1 MLTKFWFRINGL
13 KFLMLI
19 VLMTFSSMTNSVM
32 GQTVFTFDG
41 MEVEKDLDA
50 MLSGLRS
57 KGFVV
62 DSINNASGKAYLHG
76 DLFKGRLHDQPVTIS
91 FTPKSK
97 QVYRVYYLTKKG
109 LPLKD
114 VVKLWN
120 KNLDEVNK
128 RSKSTQFNSISKN
141 EYELSYFNDNGEYI
155 GDIHANFVIC
165 SDETFFMRYFL
176 YWDGLKALR
185 KENAERDLFP
195 QTNHDD
201 HLNFMGV
208 SLNDSIDNVC
218 NLLKQKGF
226 HPSDLFGKMK
236 AIPMELMKKNN
247 WGINNSDSADLSI
260 NRIDDSQLVYSID
273 VIIPCRTEKQIDYH
287 FNNYKQ
293 VLDDRYGKGRKSYN
307 KETGFTDYNYRVA
320 NSLMKNVGF
329 ISLAKNKSN
338 ELRITYLDSLN
349 GEKYLAML
357 SEKQAENNRRLA
369 ELKREQIEE
378 IANDGKFHFVPNTDG
393 TFTTIDGRQFY
404 IVRKDKQSAHKIYEQ
419 LCTNVSQ
426 IFINPDR
433 VISGIPDKVLV
444 VNGLAKKLA
453 PVTVNE
459 FTTYHDVFYRIEIL
473 IKDGKLKINTPL
485 ITKIGLDTRDSH
497 GGDLDYKYEDP
508 SESMILNFGDDDFK
522 NAVSNA
528 INPVIYGIV
537 YGVKGSYS
545 SDNDW

>member
-1 MLTKFWFRINGL
+1 
-13 KFLMLI
+13 
-19 VLMTFSSMTNSVM
+19 MTNSVM

-62 DSINNASGKAYLHG
+62 DSINKASGKAYLHG

-97 QVYRVYYLTKKG
+97 KVYMVEYVTYVTEELSR
-109 LPLKD
+109 KD
-114 VVKLWN
+114 IVKLWN
-120 KNLDEVNK
+120 KNLDEVKK
-128 RSKSTQFNSISKN
+128 RSKSTKYESLSNN
-141 EYELSYFNDNGEYI
+141 EYELSYSDNKGTFI
-155 GDIHANFVIC
+155 GTLHAYFYDSKKDAGFYRFFIYYDGVA
-165 SDETFFMRYFL
+165 TF
-176 YWDGLKALR
+176 R

-195 QTNHDD
+195 
-201 HLNFMGV
+201 HLNSDEHMNFMGV

-273 VIIPCRTEKQIDYH
+273 VIIPCRTEEQIDYH

-338 ELRITYLDSLN
+338 DLRITYLDSLN

-444 VNGLAKKLA
+444 VNGLAKKLS
-453 PVTVNE
+453 PVKVGG

-473 IKDGKLKINTPL
+473 IKDGRLRVNTPL
-485 ITKIGLDTRDSH
+485 ITKIGLDTRNSH

-508 SESMILNFGDDDFK
+508 TESMILMVGDDDFK

>member
-1 MLTKFWFRINGL
+1 MLHL
-13 KFLMLI
+13 P
-19 VLMTFSSMTNSVM
+19 MTNSVM

-41 MEVEKDLDA
+41 MEVEKDLDP
-50 MLSGLRS
+50 MLNSLRS

-62 DSINNASGKAYLHG
+62 DSIDNASGAAYIHG
-76 DLFKGRLHDQPVTIS
+76 DLLKGKLHNQQVTIK
-91 FTPKSK
+91 FAPKSK
-97 QVYRVYYLTKKG
+97 QVYMVQYVTDE
-109 LPLKD
+109 LPRNSI
-114 VVKLWN
+114 VKLWN
-120 KNLDEVNK
+120 KNLSEIK
-128 RSKSTQFNSISKN
+128 KKSKSTKYNFISN
-141 EYELSYFNDNGEYI
+141 DEYELTFFDKGKYI
-155 GDIHANFVIC
+155 GDVHARFINSGDTACFLR
-165 SDETFFMRYFL
+165 FFL
-176 YWDGLKALR
+176 YWDGLVAFR
-185 KENAERDLFP
+185 KENAERDLLP
-195 QTNHDD
+195 QLDNEE

-208 SLNDSIDNVC
+208 NLNDSIDNVC

-226 HPSDLFGKMK
+226 KPSELFGEMK
-236 AIPMELMKKNN
+236 AIPREFMKKNN
-247 WGINNSDSADLSI
+247 WGINNIDSADLSI
-260 NRIDDSQLVYSID
+260 NRIDGSQLVYSIIVTLPCKTEED
-273 VIIPCRTEKQIDYH
+273 VNIH

-293 VLDDRYGKGRKSYN
+293 ILDDRYGNGAKSYN
-307 KETGFTDYNYRVA
+307 ENTGFTDYNYRVY

-329 ISLAKNKSN
+329 ISLAKDKNN
-338 ELRITYLDSLN
+338 DLRITYLDSVN
-349 GEKYLAML
+349 GKKYLA
-357 SEKQAENNRRLA
+357 KQLEEQAKNNRRIA
-369 ELKREQIEE
+369 ELKREQIEK

-522 NAVSNA
+522 NAVINA
-528 INPVIYGIV
+528 INPIIYGIV
-537 YGVKGSYS
+537 YGVKGSS
-545 SDNDW
+545 SDTDW

>member
-19 VLMTFSSMTNSVM
+19 ALMTFSSMTNSVM

-62 DSINNASGKAYLHG
+62 DSINNASGNAYLHG
-76 DLFKGRLHDQPVTIS
+76 DLFKGKLHDQQVTIQ
-91 FTPKSK
+91 FAPKSK
-97 QVYRVYYLTKKG
+97 QVYLVQYVTAD
-109 LPLKD
+109 LPRSGI
-114 VVKLWN
+114 VSLWN
-120 KNLDEVNK
+120 KTLKEYK
-128 RSKSTQFNSISKN
+128 KSSMVTKYKAISDD
-141 EYELSYFNDNGEYI
+141 EYELSFFKDNGTYSGHVRAKFFDS
-155 GDIHANFVIC
+155 GDKASFL
-165 SDETFFMRYFL
+165 RYFL
-176 YWDGLKALR
+176 YWDGLLAFR
-185 KENAERDLFP
+185 NENAERDLFP
-195 QTNHDD
+195 
-201 HLNFMGV
+201 HLDNDEHMNFMGV

-236 AIPMELMKKNN
+236 AIPREFMKIND
-247 WGINNSDSADLSI
+247 WGINNSDSAELSI
-260 NRIDDSQLVYSID
+260 NRIDGSQLVYSID
-273 VIIPCRTEKQIDYH
+273 VIIPCKTEEVIDYH
-287 FNNYKQ
+287 FNNYKE
-293 VLDDRYGKGRKSYN
+293 VLDAKYGKGRKSYN

-338 ELRITYLDSLN
+338 DLRITYLDSLN

-369 ELKREQIEE
+369 ELKREQIEK

-419 LCTNVSQ
+419 LCANVSQ

-433 VISGIPDKVLV
+433 VISGIPDKVLI
-444 VNGLAKKLA
+444 VNGLAKKLS
-453 PVTVNE
+453 PVKVGE

-473 IKDGKLKINTPL
+473 IKDGRLRVNTPL
-485 ITKIGLDTRDSH
+485 ITKIGLDTRNSH

-508 SESMILNFGDDDFK
+508 TESLILMVGDDDFK

-537 YGVKGSYS
+537 YGVQSSYS